1 MIIRTSPL
9 TGPLTY
15 DLVEDPRLVDDYGQT
30 FITCTL
36 RNVSAKS
43 QEATVML
50 TPEEVDRLYAARRK
64 LRK

>member
-36 RNVSAKS
+36 RNVRSKS

-50 TPEEVDRLYAARRK
+50 TPEEVDRLYAARRN